1 MAESIEGM
9 TLREKLS
16 EADRLMREMIDHLD
30 NGFVPKARSLSR
42 MLQEHGN
49 KIDSL
54 SDMTVRQQAAE
65 LIDANRFSERL
76 YEKIGTLLV
85 AIDRDVTE
93 IQESV

>member
-1 MAESIEGM
+1 MVDSIESM

-49 KIDSL
+49 EVDSL

-93 IQESV
+93 IQENA

>member
-1 MAESIEGM
+1 MVDSIESM

-49 KIDSL
+49 EVESL

-93 IQESV
+93 IQENA